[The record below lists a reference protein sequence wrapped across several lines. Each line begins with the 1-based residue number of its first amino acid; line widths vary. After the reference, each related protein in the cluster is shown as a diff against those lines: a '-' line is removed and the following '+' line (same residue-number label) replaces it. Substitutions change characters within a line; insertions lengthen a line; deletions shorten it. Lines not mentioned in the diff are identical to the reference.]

1 MNKFVTGAVLATMT
15 LGTVST
21 AAMIDDFEQKPA
33 VSVFQKEA
41 GATVTMEA
49 APEAKGI
56 SAKIA
61 WTAVPPKGNMHVIWP
76 DAARPIMPFEANNDA
91 GGVMKLQIWC
101 ENPQAIRRID
111 ARVKDARG
119 ESFTWGTD
127 VTLEAKK
134 WQEVTIVLRPGTE
147 TSRRSDKPGN
157 DNGKLD
163 GTVRLAHLG
172 IVLKNNAEPGSI
184 FIDEIKFEPAAAA
197 TSQPSS

>member
-1 MNKFVTGAVLATMT
+1 MSKFVTGAMLATMA

-21 AAMIDDFEQKPA
+21 AVMIDDFEQKPE
-33 VSVFQKEA
+33 VSIFQKDSEA
-41 GATVTMEA
+41 TITMDT
-49 APEAKGI
+49 APEDKGI
-56 SAKIA
+56 SAKVA
-61 WTAVPPKGNMHVIWP
+61 WATVPPKRIVHLIWP

-101 ENPQAIRRID
+101 ENPQTLSRID

-134 WQEVTIVLRPGTE
+134 WQEVTIVLCPGQE
-147 TSRRSDKPGN
+147 TSRRSNPEN

-163 GTVRLAHLG
+163 GPVQLADLG
-172 IVLKNNAEPGSI
+172 IVFESNAGPGSI